1 MKKRK
6 YSRSNDIFSIWKYQG
21 FLIILLLALCLVF
34 FTNRITSYFTDQGP
48 DINQALQEY
57 LTSSFASNINN
68 LFLYNI
74 DKPMEDFMNSSAV
87 TSFFF
92 CSPQYPPTD
101 ELLTYLRDNLTVL
114 TDESDCV
121 TAAAIYSSASNTF
134 VTSGAVQTEN
144 NEFYDL
150 FNTMIYDYNSNS
162 LDKNKVSGNSF
173 NTFLFK
179 YQDYIVFSKDLT
191 TLSGASYA
199 TMFFLMNDEAF
210 SSFIY
215 QANDMI
221 PYKVSIYDTHNSLL
235 FSNSDESAESVYG
248 HLLNFTA
255 ETSADTSS
263 SGYIYC
269 SSDITGM
276 QYLLEMELI
285 PLPSETTAPP
295 LLYISIT
302 ICGLLLVTLFFVFMH
317 FIFRKPAGKMQETAK
332 YLEISK
338 PRSLLQLSAAMEQRV
353 SSLVTEN
360 NTLKEIIHATAS
372 EAVSSLFA
380 KIISGEALEKE
391 EAAITL
397 NNTGYGF
404 QIDDIYIA
412 GILHQTVTEYITAIS
427 RQRVLNMLSSI
438 FERFKEKNQCNLCAF
453 LFDEKSFVI
462 VASFPAGTSIAK
474 GKARVNDL
482 TYQINEGISLLNA
495 PMSVAFGHMYNSIWD
510 LSFSYNEAFKSMHY
524 YQAEAAVSADAP
536 SIASLHH
543 IFPSSDCTETEQEAP
558 AEEALKDTE
567 VADPSEQIERRS
579 AQIAQLIWNNR
590 EEGLSS
596 LINRTMSIIFDEKKT
611 PQEQRELSK
620 QLLSAVTSH
629 MLSYPF
635 VNDSHLSDVLDE
647 LPLQEDLTP
656 EEQQGNLQKALDT
669 LCQDFSDALKK
680 LRNPYILAAQDYI
693 EQNYSNPDLSLEEI
707 AESLKIAPNYLS
719 TIFSKN
725 LGIKLFEYVNEHR
738 LEKSIE
744 LLLGTDKTVN
754 DISMEC
760 GFGSSRNYIRIFKKY
775 KDNTPGAYR
784 KQHRPQK

>member
-221 PYKVSIYDTHNSLL
+221 PYKVSIYDAHNSLL

-285 PLPSETTAPP
+285 PLP
-295 LLYISIT
+295 L
-302 ICGLLLVTLFFVFMH
+302 
-317 FIFRKPAGKMQETAK
+317 
-332 YLEISK
+332 
-338 PRSLLQLSAAMEQRV
+338 
-353 SSLVTEN
+353 
-360 NTLKEIIHATAS
+360 
-372 EAVSSLFA
+372 
-380 KIISGEALEKE
+380 
-391 EAAITL
+391 
-397 NNTGYGF
+397 
-404 QIDDIYIA
+404 
-412 GILHQTVTEYITAIS
+412 
-427 RQRVLNMLSSI
+427 
-438 FERFKEKNQCNLCAF
+438 
-453 LFDEKSFVI
+453 
-462 VASFPAGTSIAK
+462 
-474 GKARVNDL
+474 
-482 TYQINEGISLLNA
+482 
-495 PMSVAFGHMYNSIWD
+495 
-510 LSFSYNEAFKSMHY
+510 
-524 YQAEAAVSADAP
+524 
-536 SIASLHH
+536 
-543 IFPSSDCTETEQEAP
+543 
-558 AEEALKDTE
+558 
-567 VADPSEQIERRS
+567 
-579 AQIAQLIWNNR
+579 
-590 EEGLSS
+590 S
-596 LINRTMSIIFDEKKT
+596 LIHI
-611 PQEQRELSK
+611 
-620 QLLSAVTSH
+620 
-629 MLSYPF
+629 
-635 VNDSHLSDVLDE
+635 
-647 LPLQEDLTP
+647 
-656 EEQQGNLQKALDT
+656 
-669 LCQDFSDALKK
+669 
-680 LRNPYILAAQDYI
+680 
-693 EQNYSNPDLSLEEI
+693 
-707 AESLKIAPNYLS
+707 
-719 TIFSKN
+719 
-725 LGIKLFEYVNEHR
+725 
-738 LEKSIE
+738 
-744 LLLGTDKTVN
+744 
-754 DISMEC
+754 
-760 GFGSSRNYIRIFKKY
+760 
-775 KDNTPGAYR
+775 
-784 KQHRPQK
+784 